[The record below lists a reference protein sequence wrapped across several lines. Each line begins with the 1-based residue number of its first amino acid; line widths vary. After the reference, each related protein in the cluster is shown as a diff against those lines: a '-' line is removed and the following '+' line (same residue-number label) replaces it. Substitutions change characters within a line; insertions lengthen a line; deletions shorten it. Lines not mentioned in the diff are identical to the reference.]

1 VGQNTANGAMLGPGE
16 WSLVPPG
23 SDDFTVYGG
32 ADVVGRAREWALGHQ
47 YLLYRGPAERC
58 VHGLYRM
65 DSCTF
70 SVCTSVGM
78 DHTQIWV
85 QHDGAGAFILTHP
98 YVKEIPASLHTYA
111 EMHGL
116 QVDSDPVDRWYQDG
130 ALPIRLTI
138 PDSWPLWPIERDA
151 AVLLHTQPIT
161 WPTEETQPA
170 D

>member
-1 VGQNTANGAMLGPGE
+1 VKQRTAEGSMLGPGK

-23 SDDFTVYGG
+23 SDDFQVYGG
-32 ADVVGRAREWALGHQ
+32 ADTVARARKWAFDQ
-47 YLLYRGPAERC
+47 QVLLYQGPAEHC

-65 DSCTF
+65 DVCTF
-70 SVCTSVGM
+70 PACTSVGM

-85 QHDGAGAFILTHP
+85 QGDARGAFILTHP
-98 YVKEIPASLHTYA
+98 YVDDIPERLESYA

-116 QVDSDPVDRWYQDG
+116 RVDSLGFDAWYGAG

-151 AVLLHTQPIT
+151 ALLLHTQPIE
-161 WPTEETQPA
+161 WPEES
-170 D
+170 